1 MIHVD
6 LTGAAPFF
14 GAHTP
19 DYAAAEAAHRT
30 LSEKTGA
37 GSDFL
42 GWTELPRRIRET
54 ELARILAAGKTIREK
69 GDALVV
75 VGIGG
80 SYLGARAA
88 YELIGRREGGAELL
102 FAGNGLS
109 AATLRDTIEK
119 LGDRDFCVNVVSKS
133 GTTLEPANFVTLT
146 DDEGNDVELEYVDAL
161 EYNGTTYMAFFPVV
175 EEDSEE
181 EENEEEYGLVI
192 LKSQMENGEEF
203 LVTVDDEEEIDKVY
217 DLFMEQ
223 ILSDEE

>member
-14 GAHTP
+14 GAHAP

-54 ELARILAAGKTIREK
+54 ELARILAAGKAIREK

-102 FAGNGLS
+102 CSGIL
-109 AATLRDTIEK
+109 DTR
-119 LGDRDFCVNVVSKS
+119 LQD
-133 GTTLEPANFVTLT
+133 VTS
-146 DDEGNDVELEYVDAL
+146 AL
-161 EYNGTTYMAFFPVV
+161 EQAGIRVLETKA
-175 EEDSEE
+175 E
-181 EENEEEYGLVI
+181 
-192 LKSQMENGEEF
+192 GEWRS
-203 LVTVDDEEEIDKVY
+203 LRAR
-217 DLFMEQ
+217 LAA
-223 ILSDEE
+223 SGNR